1 MVIIGMYPRSLRDIG
16 KKACLRTTN
25 LFRLQKDLGSKRRPN
40 IWRRKEWKESRE
52 SMKVEEEVC
61 IVIDIMV
68 IAWNNEL
75 KFQKLLKH
83 HPI

>member
-1 MVIIGMYPRSLRDIG
+1 
-16 KKACLRTTN
+16 
-25 LFRLQKDLGSKRRPN
+25 
-40 IWRRKEWKESRE
+40 
-52 SMKVEEEVC
+52 MKVEEEVC